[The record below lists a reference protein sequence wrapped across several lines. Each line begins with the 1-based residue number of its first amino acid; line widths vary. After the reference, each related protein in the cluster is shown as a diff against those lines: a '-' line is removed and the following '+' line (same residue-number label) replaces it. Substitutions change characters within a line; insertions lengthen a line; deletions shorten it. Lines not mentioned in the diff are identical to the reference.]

1 MVKSPAEWRF
11 TLRRQ
16 WENASRREARL
27 LGTPGAWPIQLS
39 IGRPSARMLKNDLD
53 ALKRHIDAWR
63 AINVGEVITESIRYR
78 QAADPIAI
86 PTVWKLF
93 KPSEWIDAIGD
104 KTVRKEFESLGR
116 IVARVDRTFHSLLVR
131 KRSLWLNRPEDEVIL
146 AADLA
151 MNLTPGCIDGRSLRT
166 VTHPGI
172 DTKFFERNAALIT
185 AMLDVR
191 YEGEVSI
198 LGLETFLNAHRDDD
212 HWLLILD
219 LDGGLL
225 PFEKLRVR
233 ASELRHRPLPGNRLI
248 VVENEAC
255 QHQLPHVADTIAVL
269 GAGFD
274 LDWTDSQWLRSKR
287 VAYWGDLDT
296 WGLSFLSKVRS
307 TVPHVESLMMTTDVF
322 EAYRNSAVRE
332 PVPVGASVPPGLTQ
346 AEAELYQMLFNA
358 EHGRLEQEFLPSEYV
373 HQSIAKWLLQAEA

>member
-1 MVKSPAEWRF
+1 MVKSPAELRF

-27 LGTPGAWPIQLS
+27 LGTPGAWPILLS

-63 AINVGEVITESIRYR
+63 AVNVGEVVTESIRYR
-78 QAADPIAI
+78 QAADPISI
-86 PTVWKLF
+86 PTVWKLS
-93 KPSEWIDAIGD
+93 KPSEWIDAIAD
-104 KTVRKEFESLGR
+104 KMVRKEFETLGR
-116 IVARVDRTFHSLLVR
+116 IVAGVDRTFHSLFVR
-131 KRSLWLNRPEDEVIL
+131 KRTLWLNRSEDEVIL
-146 AADLA
+146 AAALA
-151 MNLTPGCIDGRSLRT
+151 MNLEPGCIGGRSLRT
-166 VTHPGI
+166 VIYPGI

-191 YEGEVSI
+191 YEGEVSK
-198 LGLETFLNAHRDDD
+198 LGLETFLNSHRDDD

-225 PFEKLRVR
+225 PFKKLRVR
-233 ASELRHRPLPGNRLI
+233 SSELRQRPLPGNRLI
-248 VVENEAC
+248 VVENESC
-255 QHQLPHVADTIAVL
+255 QHQLPQAADTIAVL

-274 LDWTDSQWLRSKR
+274 LNWTDTAWLHSKR

-296 WGLSFLSKVRS
+296 WGLSFLAKVRS
-307 TVPHVESLMMTTDVF
+307 TVPHVEPLMMSTAVY
-322 EAYRNSAVRE
+322 EAYCSSAVRE
-332 PVPVGASVPPGLTQ
+332 PVPAGSTIPSGLTHE
-346 AEAELYQMLFNA
+346 EAALYQALLNS

-373 HQSIAKWLLQAEA
+373 HRSITNWLQ